1 MVLVVLRGYY
11 LQVAHQERVSVPLT
25 LEKLAVVLHIVDAGE
40 DLLKVAQSELF
51 LLKVQD
57 YLQVI
62 LCAHVFFTLEDL
74 SHEFAKVGVR

>member
-1 MVLVVLRGYY
+1 MQNLSPPHSLSIVLIVLNIINAREY
-11 LQVAHQERVSVPLT
+11 
-25 LEKLAVVLHIVDAGE
+25 
-40 DLLKVAQSELF
+40 LLKVAQSELF